1 MNVLKLVLKTLVLL
15 SVIGSSLVL
24 AAPLSVSGTVK
35 SQNPLPANLRIGVF
49 LTDRSGNPS
58 KEIAST
64 TISNGVYN
72 LSISDTA
79 PPTSALQ
86 NLVQDLLDWPGLIGK
101 INITGSAHI
110 ARTVIRAYLDVN
122 AEKSFSSGDTL
133 FESFVTK
140 GRGSIVI
147 VYSDAKTRIKA
158 DRGFD
163 VTLEAGWNLIQIE
176 LGNPIKVA
184 RVSSVEAVQIEVL
197 ATPGYYFL
205 PDPNQTIFQ
214 F

>member
-1 MNVLKLVLKTLVLL
+1 MMVLKFSFKFLVMISSLLL
-15 SVIGSSLVL
+15 SSIAL
-24 AAPLSVSGTVK
+24 AAPLSVSGMVK

-49 LTDRSGNPS
+49 LTDRSDNPS
-58 KEIAST
+58 KELSSAAITNGNYNFSIAEAALPAS
-64 TISNGVYN
+64 G
-72 LSISDTA
+72 
-79 PPTSALQ
+79 LQ

-101 INITGSAHI
+101 INISGAAHI
-110 ARTVIRAYLDVN
+110 ARTAIRAYLDVN
-122 AEKSFSSGDTL
+122 NEKSFSSGDTL

-163 VTLEAGWNLIQIE
+163 VTLEPGWNLLQIE

-184 RVSSVEAVQIEVL
+184 RVASVENVQIEVL
-197 ATPGYYFL
+197 ATPGYVSSYSHSF
-205 PDPNQTIFQ
+205 
-214 F
+214 

>member
-1 MNVLKLVLKTLVLL
+1 MNALKLTFKTLVVL
-15 SVIGSSLVL
+15 SSFVLSSLAL
-24 AAPLSVSGTVK
+24 AAPLSVSGVVK
-35 SQNPLPANLRIGVF
+35 SQNALPANLRIAVF

-58 KEIAST
+58 KEISSA
-64 TISNGVYN
+64 TINNGAYS
-72 LSISDTA
+72 LSIAETA
-79 PPTSALQ
+79 PSTSGLQ

-101 INITGSAHI
+101 INITGSARI
-110 ARTVIRAYLDVN
+110 ARTAIRAYLDAN
-122 AEKSFSSGDTL
+122 NDKSFSSGDTL

-163 VTLEAGWNLIQIE
+163 VTLEPGWNLVQIE

-184 RVSSVEAVQIEVL
+184 RVASVENVQIEVL
-197 ATPGYYFL
+197 ATPGYISSYSFG
-205 PDPNQTIFQ
+205 F
-214 F
+214 

>member
-1 MNVLKLVLKTLVLL
+1 MNVLKLSSKILIALSSVL
-15 SVIGSSLVL
+15 ISSLSL

-35 SQNPLPANLRIGVF
+35 SQNAVAANLRIGVF
-49 LTDRSGNPS
+49 LTDRSGNPT
-58 KEIAST
+58 KEISSSA
-64 TISNGVYN
+64 ISNGTYN
-72 LSISDTA
+72 LSLAEAA
-79 PPTSALQ
+79 PPASALQ

-101 INITGSAHI
+101 INIAGSAHI
-110 ARTVIRAYLDVN
+110 ARTVIRAYLDTN

-184 RVSSVEAVQIEVL
+184 RVVNVEGVQIEVL
-197 ATPGYYFL
+197 ATPGYISSYSHSF
-205 PDPNQTIFQ
+205 
-214 F
+214 

>member
-1 MNVLKLVLKTLVLL
+1 MNVSKLTLKSLV
-15 SVIGSSLVL
+15 IFSSLVL
-24 AAPLSVSGTVK
+24 SSLALAVPLSVSGMVK
-35 SQNPLPANLRIGVF
+35 SQNPLPANLRVGVF

-58 KEIAST
+58 KELSSAAIT
-64 TISNGVYN
+64 NGVYN
-72 LSISDTA
+72 LSIPEAAPTA
-79 PPTSALQ
+79 SGLQ

-101 INITGSAHI
+101 INITGTAHI
-110 ARTVIRAYLDVN
+110 ARTAIRAYLDIKN
-122 AEKSFSSGDTL
+122 ENRFSSGDTL

-163 VTLEAGWNLIQIE
+163 VTLEAGWNLVQIE

-184 RVSSVEAVQIEVL
+184 RVLVVENVQIEVL
-197 ATPGYYFL
+197 ATPGYISGYSHSF
-205 PDPNQTIFQ
+205 
-214 F
+214 

>member
-1 MNVLKLVLKTLVLL
+1 MNALKLSLKVLIVLS
-15 SVIGSSLVL
+15 SVLISSLSL

-35 SQNPLPANLRIGVF
+35 LQNPAPANLRVGVF
-49 LTDRSGNPS
+49 LADRSGNPS
-58 KEIAST
+58 KEISSSAV
-64 TISNGVYN
+64 SNGTYN
-72 LSISDTA
+72 LSIAETA
-79 PPTSALQ
+79 PPASALQ

-101 INITGSAHI
+101 INITGSARI
-110 ARTVIRAYLDVN
+110 ARTVVRAYLDTN

-133 FESFVTK
+133 FESFITK

-184 RVSSVEAVQIEVL
+184 RVASIEGVQIEVL
-197 ATPGYYFL
+197 ATPGYISSFSHS
-205 PDPNQTIFQ
+205 F
-214 F
+214 

>member
-1 MNVLKLVLKTLVLL
+1 MNALKLSPKILIVLSSVL
-15 SVIGSSLVL
+15 ISSLAL

-35 SQNPLPANLRIGVF
+35 SQNAVPANLRIGVF
-49 LTDRSGNPS
+49 LTDRSGNPN
-58 KEIAST
+58 KEISSSAVT
-64 TISNGVYN
+64 NGTYN
-72 LSISDTA
+72 LSIGDTA
-79 PPTSALQ
+79 PPASALQ

-101 INITGSAHI
+101 IGISGSAHI
-110 ARTVIRAYLDVN
+110 ARTVVRAYLDVN

-140 GRGSIVI
+140 GRGSIVV

-163 VTLEAGWNLIQIE
+163 VNLEVGWNLVQIE

-184 RVSSVEAVQIEVL
+184 RVGSVEGVQIEVL
-197 ATPGYYFL
+197 ATPGYISSYPHPF
-205 PDPNQTIFQ
+205 
-214 F
+214 

>member
-1 MNVLKLVLKTLVLL
+1 MNAWKSSPKILIALSSVL
-15 SVIGSSLVL
+15 ISSLAL
-24 AAPLSVSGTVK
+24 AAPLSISGTVK
-35 SQNPLPANLRIGVF
+35 SQNPAPANLRIGVF
-49 LTDRSGNPS
+49 LIDRSGNPN
-58 KEIAST
+58 KEISSSA
-64 TISNGVYN
+64 ISNGTYN
-72 LSISDTA
+72 LSVAETA

-110 ARTVIRAYLDVN
+110 ARTVVRAYLDVN
-122 AEKSFSSGDTL
+122 NEKSFSSGDTL

-147 VYSDAKTRIKA
+147 VHSDAKTRIKA

-163 VTLEAGWNLIQIE
+163 VSLEAGWNLVQIE

-184 RVSSVEAVQIEVL
+184 RVASVEGVQIEVL
-197 ATPGYYFL
+197 ATPGYISNFSH
-205 PDPNQTIFQ
+205 PF
-214 F
+214 

>member
-1 MNVLKLVLKTLVLL
+1 MNALKLSSKILIALSSVL
-15 SVIGSSLVL
+15 ISSLAL

-35 SQNPLPANLRIGVF
+35 SQNAASANLRIGVF

-58 KEIAST
+58 KEISSSAVT
-64 TISNGVYN
+64 NGSYS
-72 LSISDTA
+72 LSVAEIT
-79 PPTSALQ
+79 PPASALQ

-101 INITGSAHI
+101 INIFGSAHI
-110 ARTVIRAYLDVN
+110 ARTVVRAYLDVN
-122 AEKSFSSGDTL
+122 NEKSFSSGDTL

-163 VTLEAGWNLIQIE
+163 VSLEAGWNLVQIE

-184 RVSSVEAVQIEVL
+184 RVANVEGVQIEVL
-197 ATPGYYFL
+197 ATPGYISSYSHSF
-205 PDPNQTIFQ
+205 
-214 F
+214 

>member
-1 MNVLKLVLKTLVLL
+1 MNALKLSLKVLIVL
-15 SVIGSSLVL
+15 SSLLISNLSL

-35 SQNPLPANLRIGVF
+35 SQNPVPANLRVGVF
-49 LTDRSGNPS
+49 LTDRSGNPT
-58 KEIAST
+58 KEISSSAIT
-64 TISNGVYN
+64 NGSYN
-72 LSISDTA
+72 LSIADTA
-79 PPTSALQ
+79 PPASALQ

-101 INITGSAHI
+101 INITGSARI
-110 ARTVIRAYLDVN
+110 ARTVIRAYLDTN

-133 FESFVTK
+133 FESFITK

-184 RVSSVEAVQIEVL
+184 RVASIEGVQIEVL
-197 ATPGYYFL
+197 ATPGY
-205 PDPNQTIFQ
+205 
-214 F
+214 

>member
-1 MNVLKLVLKTLVLL
+1 MNALKLSLKVLIVLS
-15 SVIGSSLVL
+15 SVLISSLSL

-35 SQNPLPANLRIGVF
+35 LQNPAPANLRVGVF
-49 LTDRSGNPS
+49 LADRSGNPS
-58 KEIAST
+58 KEISSSAV
-64 TISNGVYN
+64 SNGTYN
-72 LSISDTA
+72 LSIAETA
-79 PPTSALQ
+79 PPASALQ

-101 INITGSAHI
+101 INITGSARI
-110 ARTVIRAYLDVN
+110 ARTVVRAYLDTN

-184 RVSSVEAVQIEVL
+184 RVASVEGVQIEVL
-197 ATPGYYFL
+197 ATPGYISSYSHSF
-205 PDPNQTIFQ
+205 
-214 F
+214 

>member
-1 MNVLKLVLKTLVLL
+1 MNALKLSLKVLIVLSSVLISNL
-15 SVIGSSLVL
+15 SL

-35 SQNPLPANLRIGVF
+35 SQNPVPANLRVGVF
-49 LTDRSGNPS
+49 LTDRSGNPT
-58 KEIAST
+58 KEISSSAIT
-64 TISNGVYN
+64 NGSYN
-72 LSISDTA
+72 LSIADTA
-79 PPTSALQ
+79 PPASALQ

-101 INITGSAHI
+101 INITGSARI
-110 ARTVIRAYLDVN
+110 ARTVIRAYLDTN

-133 FESFVTK
+133 FESFITK

-163 VTLEAGWNLIQIE
+163 VSLEAGWNLIQIE

-184 RVSSVEAVQIEVL
+184 RVASVEGVQIEVL
-197 ATPGYYFL
+197 ATPGYVSGFSFGL
-205 PDPNQTIFQ
+205 
-214 F
+214 

>member
-1 MNVLKLVLKTLVLL
+1 MNALKLMLKTLVVL
-15 SVIGSSLVL
+15 SSFVLSSITL
-24 AAPLSVSGTVK
+24 AAPLSVSGVVK

-49 LTDRSGNPS
+49 LTDRSGSPS
-58 KEIAST
+58 KELSSAAIN
-64 TISNGVYN
+64 NGGYN
-72 LSISDTA
+72 LSVAEAA
-79 PPTSALQ
+79 PSASGLQ

-101 INITGSAHI
+101 INITGAAHI
-110 ARTVIRAYLDVN
+110 ARTAIRAYLDAN
-122 AEKSFSSGDTL
+122 NDKTFSSGDSL

-163 VTLEAGWNLIQIE
+163 VTLEVGWNLVQIE

-184 RVSSVEAVQIEVL
+184 RVSSVEGVQIEVL
-197 ATPGYYFL
+197 ATPGYYF
-205 PDPNQTIFQ
+205 
-214 F
+214 

>member
-1 MNVLKLVLKTLVLL
+1 MNALKLMLKTLIAL
-15 SVIGSSLVL
+15 SSLLISSLSL

-35 SQNPLPANLRIGVF
+35 SQNPAPANLRIGVF
-49 LTDRSGNPS
+49 LSDRSGNPS
-58 KEIAST
+58 KEISSSAV
-64 TISNGVYN
+64 SNGTYN
-72 LSISDTA
+72 LSIGDTA
-79 PPTSALQ
+79 PPASALQ

-101 INITGSAHI
+101 ISITGSSHI
-110 ARTVIRAYLDVN
+110 ARTVIRAYLDTN

-133 FESFVTK
+133 FESFITK

-163 VTLEAGWNLIQIE
+163 VSLEAGWNLIQIE

-184 RVSSVEAVQIEVL
+184 RVASVEGVQIEVL
-197 ATPGYYFL
+197 ATPGYISSYSHSF
-205 PDPNQTIFQ
+205 
-214 F
+214 

>member
-1 MNVLKLVLKTLVLL
+1 MNALKLMLKTLVVL
-15 SVIGSSLVL
+15 SSFVLSSITL
-24 AAPLSVSGTVK
+24 AAPLSVSGVVK

-49 LTDRSGNPS
+49 LTDRSGSPS
-58 KEIAST
+58 KELSSA
-64 TISNGVYN
+64 TINNGGYN
-72 LSISDTA
+72 LSIAEAA
-79 PPTSALQ
+79 PSTSGLQ

-101 INITGSAHI
+101 INITGAAHI
-110 ARTVIRAYLDVN
+110 ARTAIRAYLDAN
-122 AEKSFSSGDTL
+122 NDKGFSSGDSL

-163 VTLEAGWNLIQIE
+163 VTLEAGWNLVQIE

-184 RVSSVEAVQIEVL
+184 RVASVEGVQIEVL
-197 ATPGYYFL
+197 ATPGYISSYSFV
-205 PDPNQTIFQ
+205 F
-214 F
+214 

>member
-1 MNVLKLVLKTLVLL
+1 MNALKLSLKVLIVLSSVLISNL
-15 SVIGSSLVL
+15 SL

-35 SQNPLPANLRIGVF
+35 LQNPAPANLRVGVF
-49 LTDRSGNPS
+49 LADRSGNPS
-58 KEIAST
+58 KEISSSAVN
-64 TISNGVYN
+64 NGTYS
-72 LSISDTA
+72 LSIADIA
-79 PPTSALQ
+79 PPASALQ

-101 INITGSAHI
+101 INITGSARI
-110 ARTVIRAYLDVN
+110 ARTVIRAYLDTN

-133 FESFVTK
+133 FESFITK

-184 RVSSVEAVQIEVL
+184 RVASVEGVQIEVL
-197 ATPGYYFL
+197 ATPGYISSSSHSF
-205 PDPNQTIFQ
+205 
-214 F
+214 

>member
-1 MNVLKLVLKTLVLL
+1 MNALKLMLKTLVVTSFAL
-15 SVIGSSLVL
+15 SSFVL

-35 SQNPLPANLRIGVF
+35 SQNVLPANLRIGVF

-58 KEIAST
+58 KELSSSA
-64 TISNGVYN
+64 ISNGTYS
-72 LSISDTA
+72 LSVAEAA
-79 PPTSALQ
+79 PPSSALQ
-86 NLVQDLLDWPGLIGK
+86 NLLQDLLDWPGLIGK
-101 INITGSAHI
+101 INIIGTARI
-110 ARTVIRAYLDVN
+110 ARTVIRAYLDAN
-122 AEKSFSSGDTL
+122 GEKSFSSGDTL
-133 FESFVTK
+133 FESFITK

-184 RVSSVEAVQIEVL
+184 RVASVEGVQLEVL
-197 ATPGYYFL
+197 GTPGYVLSYSFGL
-205 PDPNQTIFQ
+205 
-214 F
+214 

>member
-1 MNVLKLVLKTLVLL
+1 MNVLKLSPKILIAL
-15 SVIGSSLVL
+15 SSLLISSL
-24 AAPLSVSGTVK
+24 ALSAPLSVSGTVK
-35 SQNPLPANLRIGVF
+35 SQNAVPANLRVGVF

-58 KEIAST
+58 KEISSSAVT
-64 TISNGVYN
+64 NGAYA
-72 LSISDTA
+72 LSIAETA
-79 PPTSALQ
+79 PPATAMQ
-86 NLVQDLLDWPGLIGK
+86 NLVQDILDWSGLIGK

-122 AEKSFSSGDTL
+122 GEKSFSSGDTL

-163 VTLEAGWNLIQIE
+163 VSLEAGWNLVQIE
-176 LGNPIKVA
+176 LGNPIKVT
-184 RVSSVEAVQIEVL
+184 RVASVEGVQIEVL
-197 ATPGYYFL
+197 ATPGYVSSYSHPF
-205 PDPNQTIFQ
+205 
-214 F
+214 

>member
-1 MNVLKLVLKTLVLL
+1 MNALKLSPKILIFL
-15 SVIGSSLVL
+15 SSITFSSLAL

-35 SQNPLPANLRIGVF
+35 SQNAVPANLRIGVF
-49 LTDRSGNPS
+49 LTDRSGNPN
-58 KEIAST
+58 KEISSSAVTNGTYSLSVAEAAPPAST
-64 TISNGVYN
+64 
-72 LSISDTA
+72 
-79 PPTSALQ
+79 LQ

-101 INITGSAHI
+101 INIAGSAHI
-110 ARTVIRAYLDVN
+110 ARTVVRAYLDVN

-163 VTLEAGWNLIQIE
+163 VSLEAGWNLMQIE

-184 RVSSVEAVQIEVL
+184 RVVSVEGVQIEVL
-197 ATPGYYFL
+197 ATPGYISSFSHS
-205 PDPNQTIFQ
+205 F
-214 F
+214 